1 MARCRLR
8 KRRFHRADRGT
19 LCARGGAGTHP
30 SEAQIA
36 YARTRS
42 GVRLTQFRR
51 GDAQAL
57 PFTDGKFD
65 AATMAL
71 VISLI
76 PVSAKAVA
84 EMARVAR
91 PDGWVATYM
100 WDPDGG
106 IHLEPLHAAMQSMSI
121 SYQMHPAARRPG

>member
-1 MARCRLR
+1 MA
-8 KRRFHRADRGT
+8 H
-19 LCARGGAGTHP
+19 CAPAEVQGLDP

-71 VISLI
+71 AISFI
-76 PVSAKAVA
+76 PDPAKAVA
-84 EMARVAR
+84 EMARVVR
-91 PDGWVATYM
+91 PDGWVAT
-100 WDPDGG
+100 
-106 IHLEPLHAAMQSMSI
+106 
-121 SYQMHPAARRPG
+121 